1 MFDATIGESAE
12 YADCFVAFLDI
23 LGMSKLVEPTEDAPE
38 RVKEIAETLRLIAQ
52 LRSSPVTWRT
62 RNLETGEVKETTWDT
77 QIRTFSDCVAI
88 FVPVASGRLN
98 DLLNLSIF
106 FHDSLLSKGFPVR
119 GAITVGKMYWDPRW
133 CVKLADATTA
143 SNPRITFGPGLVEA
157 YELENKVAIYPRII
171 VSPSLVKLLHANPE
185 APLDV
190 QCYDPSVITQSVAE
204 QLFTYGDI
212 IKLLRS
218 DFDGIAHVDVFRISS
233 RIAYRGV
240 RDEMGRVQ
248 RESVRI
254 YSVSKADY
262 LQSMRKP
269 IIDLQSEAKA
279 IGVRAKLIW
288 LAKYFNQS
296 LDPDDGIEPIPVSWE
311 EADVPG

>member
-1 MFDATIGESAE
+1 VE
-12 YADCFVAFLDI
+12 CFVAFLDI
-23 LGMSKLVEPTEDAPE
+23 LGMSKLVEPADDAPE
-38 RVKEIAETLRLIAQ
+38 KIEQIAETLRLIAQ
-52 LRSSPVTWRT
+52 LRSSAVTWRT
-62 RNLETGEVKETTWDT
+62 TIVETGEVKETTWET

-119 GAITVGKMYWDPRW
+119 GAITVGKMYWDQRW

-171 VSPSLVKLLHANPE
+171 ASPSLVKLLQENLE

-212 IKLLRS
+212 MKLLRS
-218 DFDGIAHVDVFRISS
+218 DFDGIVHVDVLSISS
-233 RIAYRGV
+233 RIAHRRF
-240 RDEMGRVQ
+240 RDETDKDNLSIHAVLEQ
-248 RESVRI
+248 
-254 YSVSKADY
+254 DY
-262 LQSMRKP
+262 LAAIREP
-269 IIDLQSEAKA
+269 IAGLQSSTKVPA
-279 IGVRAKLIW
+279 VRAKLIW

-296 LDPDDGIEPIPVSWE
+296 LDPEDGIEPIPVSWE
-311 EADVPG
+311 GPDVSG